1 MSRMVMPSGPLP
13 ARIMIVG
20 EAPGAEEER
29 TGSPFMGASGNELTR
44 MLCEAGINRSECFI
58 TNVIRI
64 RPPGNDLSAF
74 IALKKKDITSNHVL
88 LRDKWVLRCVVE
100 GNDLLAKEIRMCNP
114 NVIIAL
120 GNCALW
126 ALTGKWGITEWRG
139 STLLSDLARRDSG
152 APYKVVAAYHP
163 AAVLRQWSWR
173 PTLVHDLK
181 RAKKESAAEVHNASL
196 YSFIIRPSYTDVL
209 DFLDEQWSIVRAVGL
224 FKVDFGRH
232 IPGQPVPGELQ
243 GPLHLAVDIE
253 TRQHHIT
260 CLGIATSASRAICI
274 PFTCEENSEGYWSV
288 DEETQIVF
296 RLYRLLTHPGVGVI
310 GQNWI
315 YDAQHILRWWH
326 FSPRFAFDTMLA
338 QHVLFPGTPK
348 SLDYLASLYCGHY
361 AQWKR
366 DARHL
371 WKNELEEKK
380 DA

>member
-1 MSRMVMPSGPLP
+1 
-13 ARIMIVG
+13 
-20 EAPGAEEER
+20 
-29 TGSPFMGASGNELTR
+29 
-44 MLCEAGINRSECFI
+44 
-58 TNVIRI
+58 
-64 RPPGNDLSAF
+64 
-74 IALKKKDITSNHVL
+74 
-88 LRDKWVLRCVVE
+88 
-100 GNDLLAKEIRMCNP
+100 
-114 NVIIAL
+114 
-120 GNCALW
+120 
-126 ALTGKWGITEWRG
+126 
-139 STLLSDLARRDSG
+139 
-152 APYKVVAAYHP
+152 
-163 AAVLRQWSWR
+163 
-173 PTLVHDLK
+173 
-181 RAKKESAAEVHNASL
+181 
-196 YSFIIRPSYTDVL
+196 
-209 DFLDEQWSIVRAVGL
+209 
-224 FKVDFGRH
+224 
-232 IPGQPVPGELQ
+232 
-243 GPLHLAVDIE
+243 VDIE

-348 SLDYLASLYCGHY
+348 SLDYLASLYCEHY
-361 AQWKR
+361 AQWKG